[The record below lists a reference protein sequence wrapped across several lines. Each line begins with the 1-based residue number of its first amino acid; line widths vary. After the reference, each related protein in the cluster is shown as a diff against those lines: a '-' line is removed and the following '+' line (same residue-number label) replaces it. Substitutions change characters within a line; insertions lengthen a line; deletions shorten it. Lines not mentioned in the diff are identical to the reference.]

1 MEIIIACAIIGC
13 LPAAIAQ
20 SKGRSFV
27 GWWIYGALLFIV
39 ALPHSLMLKPEP
51 KPAPKPTATDV
62 ADELTK
68 FADLKERGVITE
80 EEFQVHKARIMKQFE
95 PSIITGRPAMGEGQY

>member
-1 MEIIIACAIIGC
+1 MVEFIVICAIIGC

-27 GWWIYGALLFIV
+27 TWWIYGALLFIA
-39 ALPHSLMLKPEP
+39 ALPHSLMLKDDR
-51 KPAPKPTATDV
+51 KPAPKPVSADA

-68 FADLKERGVITE
+68 FAALKEQGAITE
-80 EEFQVHKARIMKQFE
+80 EEFQAQKARIMERLQ
-95 PSIITGRPAMGEGQY
+95 PSIITGR